1 MASATEEIVNLTLLR
16 EALDNEKTPALILT
30 VSLFTEAKKEEKKK
44 KAAVS
49 QYALTLHDC
58 FIAASVFLAANIN
71 CHTGN
76 NTFQLKCGSNQ
87 L

>member
-44 KAAVS
+44 KQQSVNMPS
-49 QYALTLHDC
+49 RFMTAL
-58 FIAASVFLAANIN
+58 
-71 CHTGN
+71 
-76 NTFQLKCGSNQ
+76 
-87 L
+87 

>member
-44 KAAVS
+44 KRQSVNMPS
-49 QYALTLHDC
+49 RFMTAL
-58 FIAASVFLAANIN
+58 
-71 CHTGN
+71 
-76 NTFQLKCGSNQ
+76 
-87 L
+87 